1 MNYIGVAA
9 TVTHPLPRVKAAR
22 KVFGK
27 TVSSQY
33 FFEKAD
39 ALLGRFVP
47 EVCVVGFCY
56 FGDASSSSLLIL
68 LNFGLPRPPASAALF
83 FTYLGFCA
91 AAAFRLRLFDRL

>member
-9 TVTHPLPRVKAAR
+9 AVSQPFTWVKAAR
-22 KVFGK
+22 KVFGMA
-27 TVSSQY
+27 VSSQY

-47 EVCVVGFCY
+47 EVCVVAFCCY

-68 LNFGLPRPPASAALF
+68 LNFCGLPRLVASVMLF
-83 FTYLGFCA
+83 FTYLGFV
-91 AAAFRLRLFDRL
+91 F